1 MEEQSSYKTT
11 TTNMEGTTTTTTT
24 TTEQGRSTTSGVKVA
39 NRKTVSC
46 SDFILRILALATTMI
61 AVIVMAV
68 AKETKTV
75 PVAILPNLPPI
86 NVDARAKW
94 QYLSAFVFFM
104 VVNIIACIYAAISL
118 ILSIGNRFRS
128 KVLDLMVIIL
138 DLIMVAL
145 LFSGNGAA
153 AAIGVLA
160 YKGNSHTQ
168 WKKVCNVFG
177 GFCRHAAASSALSL
191 IGSLMFILLLVL
203 ATSRLNKR
211 SH

>member
-1 MEEQSSYKTT
+1 MDEQSSYKTT
-11 TTNMEGTTTTTTT
+11 NMEGTS
-24 TTEQGRSTTSGVKVA
+24 TTEQGRSTTTTSNVKVA

-46 SDFILRILALATTMI
+46 SDFILRILALATTLI

-68 AKETKTV
+68 GKETKTV
-75 PVAILPNLPPI
+75 PVPIFPNLPPI
-86 NVDARAKW
+86 NVDAPAKW

-118 ILSIGNRFRS
+118 ILSIGNRFGS
-128 KVLDLMVIIL
+128 KVLDLTVIIL

-153 AAIGVLA
+153 AAVGVLG

-177 GFCRHAAASSALSL
+177 GFCRHATASIALSL

-203 ATSRLNKR
+203 ATSRLHKR